1 MLTKEKAIINKLI
14 SIKRNSKLEELQ
26 VARLLREQLSCFAI
40 KWTLE
45 PKELSLYYYESKKL
59 GNVDWDG
66 LRKNYFQT
74 VDFLY
79 FIEELE
85 NYNLIKLQT
94 LSFDLKNDDERL
106 LYDRNLYE
114 FKHDAFWQKS
124 NDTKYLVPVEAK
136 HNVYVDFV
144 NYLEKY
150 ANKVIYPLPLLEDL
164 AENEFKSIEQRN
176 FEKQLKKANK
186 HHKEQLKVA
195 NKSFYVAML
204 AVVVSTI
211 VPFGV
216 NKCTDPV
223 ELNRKQIESLQK
235 AIKESKV
242 SFPDSAKLIL
252 LYHSRK

>member
-1 MLTKEKAIINKLI
+1 MPAGTRLKGDTL
-14 SIKRNSKLEELQ
+14 KLE
-26 VARLLREQLSCFAI
+26 
-40 KWTLE
+40 T
-45 PKELSLYYYESKKL
+45 Y
-59 GNVDWDG
+59 
-66 LRKNYFQT
+66 
-74 VDFLY
+74 
-79 FIEELE
+79 
-85 NYNLIKLQT
+85 
-94 LSFDLKNDDERL
+94 
-106 LYDRNLYE
+106 
-114 FKHDAFWQKS
+114 
-124 NDTKYLVPVEAK
+124 
-136 HNVYVDFV
+136 NVYVDFV

>member
-1 MLTKEKAIINKLI
+1 M
-14 SIKRNSKLEELQ
+14 
-26 VARLLREQLSCFAI
+26 
-40 KWTLE
+40 
-45 PKELSLYYYESKKL
+45 
-59 GNVDWDG
+59 
-66 LRKNYFQT
+66 
-74 VDFLY
+74 
-79 FIEELE
+79 
-85 NYNLIKLQT
+85 
-94 LSFDLKNDDERL
+94 
-106 LYDRNLYE
+106 
-114 FKHDAFWQKS
+114 
-124 NDTKYLVPVEAK
+124 
-136 HNVYVDFV
+136 DFV

>member
-1 MLTKEKAIINKLI
+1 MQI
-14 SIKRNSKLEELQ
+14 
-26 VARLLREQLSCFAI
+26 
-40 KWTLE
+40 
-45 PKELSLYYYESKKL
+45 
-59 GNVDWDG
+59 
-66 LRKNYFQT
+66 
-74 VDFLY
+74 
-79 FIEELE
+79 
-85 NYNLIKLQT
+85 
-94 LSFDLKNDDERL
+94 
-106 LYDRNLYE
+106 
-114 FKHDAFWQKS
+114 
-124 NDTKYLVPVEAK
+124 
-136 HNVYVDFV
+136 
-144 NYLEKY
+144 
-150 ANKVIYPLPLLEDL
+150 KVIYPLPLLEDL